1 MLNLAMEICEYLNHD
16 LLASII
22 NNIFKVSQT
31 IPFDLRKQNVL
42 QSKNASFV
50 KYFIRAM
57 SYLALK
63 I

>member
-1 MLNLAMEICEYLNHD
+1 MDIYEF

-31 IPFDLRKQNVL
+31 IPFDLRKQTVL
-42 QSKNASFV
+42 QNTNPGSV
-50 KYFIRAM
+50 YI
-57 SYLALK
+57 

>member
-1 MLNLAMEICEYLNHD
+1 MDIYEF

-31 IPFDLRKQNVL
+31 IPFDLRKHTVL
-42 QSKNASFV
+42 QNTNPGSV
-50 KYFIRAM
+50 YI
-57 SYLALK
+57 